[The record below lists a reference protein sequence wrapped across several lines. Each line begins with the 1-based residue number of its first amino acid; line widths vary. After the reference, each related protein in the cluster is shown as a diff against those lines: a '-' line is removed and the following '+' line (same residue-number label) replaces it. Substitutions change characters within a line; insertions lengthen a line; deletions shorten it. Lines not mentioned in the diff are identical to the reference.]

1 MWDTGKA
8 RRFLVVPPPRR
19 SGGRANL
26 APWRELPLTVISRM
40 RTQLAKEERRAVGD
54 ADGRRQAGLEG
65 VKRYLQEAEEA
76 CLNASRFRPRSG
88 TLERTWS
95 NIRAAEADLL
105 SLASDDEV
113 RARTPEVLGIVR
125 RHLPEDSPQRQ
136 AVEEIAKSVDGTLTD
151 QERSALVRALGLAY
165 AAVGGKYRRVRVLAD
180 LLWIVTG
187 AATLGLVALALWGY
201 WDKQSLDL
209 CFRPQPPGNRVVCP
223 TGEREVSPEGPPPAA
238 ETRAVTDVVTGAYSN
253 ALDVLTV
260 ECAGLIGA
268 ALTVVAA
275 VHHLHVD
282 QATQYKFRLPL
293 ATAVLKFPVGALS
306 AVAGIVLIKGA
317 FVPGLSDL
325 DSSAQILGW
334 AVVFGAAQHLVTHI
348 VDQRAEEALSG
359 VRRPP

>member
-1 MWDTGKA
+1 
-8 RRFLVVPPPRR
+8 
-19 SGGRANL
+19 
-26 APWRELPLTVISRM
+26 M
-40 RTQLAKEERRAVGD
+40 RTQLAKEERRAVD
-54 ADGRRQAGLEG
+54 DTDGRRQAVLDG
-65 VKRYLQEAEEA
+65 VKGHLQQAEEA

-88 TLERTWS
+88 TLERAWS

-125 RHLPEDSPQRQ
+125 RHLPEDSPQRH
-136 AVEEIAKSVDGTLTD
+136 AVEEIAEKAEAGDEPLTD
-151 QERSALVRALGLAY
+151 QERSALVRALGFAH
-165 AAVGGKYRRVRVLAD
+165 AALGGKYRRVRVLAD

-201 WDKQSLDL
+201 WDKESLDL

-223 TGEREVSPEGPPPAA
+223 TGEKEVPPEGLPPAA
-238 ETRAVTDVVTGAYSN
+238 EAPAPTDVVTGRFSN
-253 ALDVLTV
+253 SLDVLTV
-260 ECAGLIGA
+260 EFAGLIGA

-275 VHHLHVD
+275 VHHLHVN

-306 AVAGIVLIKGA
+306 AVAGIMLIKGA

-334 AVVFGAAQHLVTHI
+334 SVVFGAAQHLVTHI

-359 VRRPP
+359 VRKPP

>member
-1 MWDTGKA
+1 M
-8 RRFLVVPPPRR
+8 
-19 SGGRANL
+19 
-26 APWRELPLTVISRM
+26 
-40 RTQLAKEERRAVGD
+40 GD
-54 ADGRRQAGLEG
+54 ADGRRQAVLEG
-65 VKRYLQEAEEA
+65 VERHLQQAEEA

-88 TLERTWS
+88 TLERAWS
-95 NIRAAEADLL
+95 NIRAAETDLL

-113 RARTPEVLGIVR
+113 RARAPEVLGIVR

-136 AVEEIAKSVDGTLTD
+136 AVEEIAESVEAGDGPLTD
-151 QERSALVRALGLAY
+151 QERSALVRALGFAY

-201 WDKQSLDL
+201 LDKQSLDL

-223 TGEREVSPEGPPPAA
+223 TGEHKVEAPPPTAVPPAA
-238 ETRAVTDVVTGAYSN
+238 TDVVTGAYSDP
-253 ALDVLTV
+253 LDVLTV